1 MQKSDTRLIYR
12 AFIRFFLLVAAV
24 LWVPLAVILDV
35 VVIGHGMPEHGVTEI
50 SQELLLLLT
59 CGFFTL
65 LAFKQ
70 PQSRGFTILVAG
82 FFFCMLIR
90 ELDFLFDAIQH
101 GFWKYIVSVIVL
113 LSLLLAAIFR
123 RSVVS
128 PMARSTT
135 SVAFHYMLIGLVIV
149 LFFSRVFGTG
159 TLWEMVL
166 DDVSYTPLIKNTVQ
180 EGTELLGY
188 ILIAWGA
195 LHYYREQRTMKQMDQ
210 LPVMTDLDED
220 AVAADPGEKQ

>member
-1 MQKSDTRLIYR
+1 MQKTDTRLIYR

-35 VVIGHGMPEHGVTEI
+35 VVIGHGMPEHGITEI
-50 SQELLLLLT
+50 SQEILLLLSF
-59 CGFFTL
+59 GFFAL
-65 LAFKQ
+65 LIFRR
-70 PQSRGFTILVAG
+70 PQSRGFSILVAG
-82 FFFCMLIR
+82 FFLCMLIR
-90 ELDFLFDAIQH
+90 ELDFLFDSIQH
-101 GFWKYIVSVIVL
+101 GFWKYMVSVIVL

-128 PMARSTT
+128 PMAKATT
-135 SVAFHYMLIGLVIV
+135 SVAFHYILIGLVIV

-159 TLWEMVL
+159 ALWEMVL
-166 DDVSYTPLIKNTVQ
+166 DDVSYTPLIKNSVQ

-195 LHYYREQRTMKQMDQ
+195 LHYYREQRTRKQMDQ
-210 LPVMTDLDED
+210 LPVLTDLEEG
-220 AVAADPGEKQ
+220 AATAESQ